1 MTTPLRKRLGVM
13 PGDVIKLYVN
23 ETQSATSFYLRCRVM
38 HSLKMMPGIDLY
50 SSVVFM
56 SVSQARYIHD
66 IVGYNS
72 TQLSFYKLFVSG
84 VSNLQ

>member
-1 MTTPLRKRLGVM
+1 
-13 PGDVIKLYVN
+13 
-23 ETQSATSFYLRCRVM
+23 M

-56 SVSQARYIHD
+56 SESQARYIHD